1 MIPTYAGAR
10 DFPILPAAGPRHA
23 GQYQKSTYAA
33 GKSRIFSAEDH
44 APHRSEKRI
53 QARKETCFFCGQILL
68 RHCLEGKTEGSAEKG
83 QRQKGYDR

>member
-1 MIPTYAGAR
+1 MIPTHAGAR

-53 QARKETCFFCGQILL
+53 
-68 RHCLEGKTEGSAEKG
+68 
-83 QRQKGYDR
+83 